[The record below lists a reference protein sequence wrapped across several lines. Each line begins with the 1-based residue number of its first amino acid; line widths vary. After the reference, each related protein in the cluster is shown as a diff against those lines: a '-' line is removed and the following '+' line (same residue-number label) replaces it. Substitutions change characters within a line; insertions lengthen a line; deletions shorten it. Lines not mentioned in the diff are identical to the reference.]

1 PTRRSS
7 DLLSIVRQS
16 HSMPQ
21 QRIRVSPR
29 IPLWTCIWSMGL
41 SEISSLSRYITLVR
55 IGVMEHCTVTSLLRF
70 TIIPIV
76 PCTQIAFILA
86 DYEGNRH
93 HQIRLIISKRTANW
107 IGQNPW
113 V

>member
-1 PTRRSS
+1 PLH
-7 DLLSIVRQS
+7 DALPILRQS

-21 QRIRVSPR
+21 QRVRVSAR
-29 IPLWTCIWSMGL
+29 IPLWTYIWSMGL
-41 SEISSLSRYITLVR
+41 SEISSVSRYITLVR

-76 PCTQIAFILA
+76 PYTQIVFILA
-86 DYEGNRH
+86 DIGGNRP

-107 IGQNPW
+107 IGQNAW